1 MNSPQTTRDGGAAGN
16 SRSLDAR
23 PAPEQQGIL
32 ILSWF
37 TGLHEDY
44 HMPSDSSDKIDYRK
58 MEKITRTLF
67 VTAWSLADAAKR
79 PRIDRPL
86 PHGLGRK

>member
-1 MNSPQTTRDGGAAGN
+1 
-16 SRSLDAR
+16 
-23 PAPEQQGIL
+23 
-32 ILSWF
+32 
-37 TGLHEDY
+37 LHEDY
-44 HMPSDSSDKIDYRK
+44 HLPSDSPDKIDYRK

-79 PRIDRPL
+79 PRIDQPL